1 MTGDA
6 SASLIPGDLLRHLRA
21 IINPDHP
28 TRYLN
33 AALCRIGPDGQ
44 AEQIA
49 MGRRTPDEATARTM
63 DPDRM
68 RVRVASI
75 TKAATAYIA
84 CALALQGGLDLDAS
98 LAEALDLRTDRAP
111 MPNVRHLLNHTSGLR
126 DTGGYIAEPPLTVLD
141 LLESARFGV
150 TEPGAYFEYCNL
162 NFVLLGAIIERV
174 AGDRF
179 DRVMKRIVLDPIGA
193 RGGPNW
199 VGVNATDRADH
210 LPLYQRHGTEWVLE
224 ADGDGAAWE
233 ATLIWRGG
241 RGLSLADYRPGLDT
255 GLMSPHA
262 GLRLTVGEAA
272 RLARLIGSDT
282 PAAQLLRRETWRFD
296 GSNGSWCDGLFPA
309 YGHGITLIQ
318 GDDRIPGRLAGHAG
332 HALGFS
338 GGIWVN
344 RATGVASAYVLTG
357 SADLTDGSDQE
368 AFFPPEEVAIL
379 RQF

>member
-1 MTGDA
+1 
-6 SASLIPGDLLRHLRA
+6 
-21 IINPDHP
+21 
-28 TRYLN
+28 
-33 AALCRIGPDGQ
+33 
-44 AEQIA
+44 
-49 MGRRTPDEATARTM
+49 
-63 DPDRM
+63 
-68 RVRVASI
+68 
-75 TKAATAYIA
+75 
-84 CALALQGGLDLDAS
+84 
-98 LAEALDLRTDRAP
+98 
-111 MPNVRHLLNHTSGLR
+111 
-126 DTGGYIAEPPLTVLD
+126 
-141 LLESARFGV
+141 
-150 TEPGAYFEYCNL
+150 
-162 NFVLLGAIIERV
+162 
-174 AGDRF
+174 RF

-224 ADGDGAAWE
+224 ADGDGDAWD

-272 RLARLIGSDT
+272 RLARLIGSHT

-296 GSNGSWCDGLFPA
+296 GSNGSWCDGLFPV

-344 RATGVASAYVLTG
+344 RDTGVASAYVLTG

-379 RQF
+379 RRF